1 MKGKGTQKNWLR
13 LKEREDKH
21 ETKSEMYLF
30 VIIDIIERAVNI
42 WIESEVYLKMS
53 MVLFQNFRKMYFL
66 TMQNWS
72 FSMAYCK

>member
-30 VIIDIIERAVNI
+30 VIIDIIGRAVNI
-42 WIESEVYLKMS
+42 WIESEV
-53 MVLFQNFRKMYFL
+53 
-66 TMQNWS
+66 
-72 FSMAYCK
+72 